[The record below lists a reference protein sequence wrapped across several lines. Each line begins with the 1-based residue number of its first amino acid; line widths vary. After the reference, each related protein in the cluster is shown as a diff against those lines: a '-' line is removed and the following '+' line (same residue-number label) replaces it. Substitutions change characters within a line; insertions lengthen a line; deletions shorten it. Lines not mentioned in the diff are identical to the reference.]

1 VEKQVSSKSRLKFAD
16 KTVVITGSGTGIG
29 QAIARKFAE
38 NGANIVIM
46 GRRKEPLDQTAGI
59 LEEIIASLGSSGRL
73 GVFPGVDVAEEAG
86 INSMFESIRKQ
97 FGGVDI
103 IVNNAGVSGPVKA
116 FTNASV
122 KEFREAV
129 AIHLTGTYW
138 TSVSALSAMKRG
150 SKLITIATFFTEE
163 NRYEQRP
170 YRFRTPYT
178 AAQGAKNRLAEALA
192 WELVERDIRSI
203 ATNPGPVHSDRIY
216 KTVYPKAAA
225 EFLRIGGYPGLSSLE
240 IEKVTAGALPLLGEP
255 ADVVA
260 KGVSQVATEISVSRG
275 QTSTEENV
283 NKLSEIVAG
292 ALAKMQEIAEKIQS
306 NTSKM
311 IVDGEFLKQEEVAD
325 MVMNLC
331 DDNISRLING
341 RIIPN
346 DRVFYPVKPIV
357 GTAVDGLAQPDVK
370 GKVIVITT
378 SSPAKKDT
386 ERVKELARLAHE
398 AGAKDVIVLAH
409 NHQDMTQ
416 YREYHNH
423 TIDMLDEESVHRIL
437 NAAKKRSSRID
448 SIIHFTG
455 DYDYNI
461 PLSSLSRKQWDAL
474 VDNFIYI
481 PGLITKEAVNAMG
494 PEGSIQDPVK
504 FRDSKGAIVIVGP
517 DAPVGKKISGLLRA
531 RADVFRGA
539 LRPYTAT
546 VNQELSDVLG
556 SSIRLYL
563 VLAGNSEGLEPENGK
578 LCNAALNL
586 ASGAA
591 ALKRNEAIFYIDE
604 ARK

>member
-1 VEKQVSSKSRLKFAD
+1 VEKQVSSSSPLRFAD

-38 NGANIVIM
+38 NGANIIIM
-46 GRRKEPLDQTAGI
+46 GRRKEPLDQTSAI
-59 LEEIIASLGSSGRL
+59 LEQIISSSHSTGRI
-73 GVFPGVDVAEEAG
+73 GVFPGVDVADESG
-86 INSMFESIRKQ
+86 INSMFDGIRKQ

-103 IVNNAGVSGPVKA
+103 IVNNAGVSGPVKT

-138 TSVSALSAMKRG
+138 TSVSALSAMRRG
-150 SKLITIATFFTEE
+150 SKIITISTFFTEE

-192 WELVERDIRSI
+192 WELVDRDIRSI

-240 IEKVTAGALPLLGEP
+240 IEKITLGALPLLGEP
-255 ADVVA
+255 EDVIS
-260 KGVSQVATEISVSRG
+260 KGVSQVSQEICQSRAQMATD
-275 QTSTEENV
+275 ENIK
-283 NKLSEIVAG
+283 KLSELVTG
-292 ALAKMQEIAEKIQS
+292 ALAKMQEIAEKIQA

-311 IVDGEFLKQEEVAD
+311 IVDGEFLKQEDVAE
-325 MVMNLC
+325 MVVNLC

-341 RIIPN
+341 RVIPN

-357 GTAVDGLAQPDVK
+357 GTRVDGGTLADVT

-378 SSPAKKDT
+378 SSSAKNDI
-386 ERVKELARLAHE
+386 ERVKGIGKLAHE

-409 NHQDMTQ
+409 NQEDMTE
-416 YREYHNH
+416 YREFHNH
-423 TIDMLDEESVHRIL
+423 AIDMLDEKSVHRIF
-437 NAAKKRSSRID
+437 NAAKSRSGGID

-455 DYDYNI
+455 EYDYNT
-461 PLSSLSRKQWDAL
+461 PLSSLSRKQWDTL

-481 PGLITKEAVNAMG
+481 PGLITKEGVNAMA
-494 PEGSIQDPVK
+494 PEGATEDPIK
-504 FRDSKGAIVIVGP
+504 FKGSKGTIVIVGP

-556 SSIRLYL
+556 SNMKLYL
-563 VLAGNSEGLEPENGK
+563 LLAGNGEGSEPDNGK
-578 LCNAALNL
+578 VGRAALNL
-586 ASGAA
+586 ASGI
-591 ALKRNEAIFYIDE
+591 ALKKNEAIFYIDE
-604 ARK
+604 ARE

>member
-1 VEKQVSSKSRLKFAD
+1 VEKQVSSKPRLKFTD

-38 NGANIVIM
+38 NGANIIIM

-59 LEEIIASLGSSGRL
+59 LEEIIASSGSSGKL
-73 GVFPGVDVAEEAG
+73 GVFPGVDVADEAG

-97 FGGVDI
+97 FGGADI
-103 IVNNAGVSGPVKA
+103 IVNNAGVSGPVRT

-122 KEFREAV
+122 KEFRDTI

-138 TSVSALSAMKRG
+138 TSVSALGAMKRG
-150 SKLITIATFFTEE
+150 SKIITIATFFTEE

-225 EFLRIGGYPGLSSLE
+225 EFLRIGGYPGLSSPE
-240 IEKVTAGALPLLGEP
+240 IEKVTSGALPLLGEP

-260 KGVSQVATEISVSRG
+260 KGVSQVATEISISRG
-275 QTSTEENV
+275 QMSTEENV
-283 NKLSEIVAG
+283 KKLSETVAG

-325 MVMNLC
+325 MVMNLS

-341 RIIPN
+341 RVIPN

-357 GTAVDGLAQPDVK
+357 GTGVDGLAQPDVK

-378 SSPAKKDT
+378 SSSAKKDT
-386 ERVKELARLAHE
+386 ERVKGIAKLARE
-398 AGAKDVIVLAH
+398 GGAKDVIVLAH
-409 NHQDMTQ
+409 NQQDMS
-416 YREYHNH
+416 EYSEFHNH
-423 TIDMLDEESVHRIL
+423 MIDMLDEQSVNRIF

-455 DYDYNI
+455 DYDYNT
-461 PLSSLSRKQWDAL
+461 PMSSLSRKQWDAL

-481 PGLITKEAVNAMG
+481 PGLITKEGVNAMA
-494 PEGSIQDPVK
+494 PEGSIQEPAK
-504 FRDSKGAIVIVGP
+504 FRDSTGAIVLVGP

-539 LRPYTAT
+539 LRPYTTT

-563 VLAGNSEGLEPENGK
+563 VLAGNSEGLEPDNSK
-578 LCNAALNL
+578 LCSAALNL
-586 ASGAA
+586 VSGT

>member
-1 VEKQVSSKSRLKFAD
+1 VEKQVSSKPRLKFTD

-38 NGANIVIM
+38 NGAHIIIM

-59 LEEIIASLGSSGRL
+59 LEQIIASAGSSGRL
-73 GVFPGVDVAEEAG
+73 SVFPGVDVADEAG
-86 INSMFESIRKQ
+86 INSMFASIRKE

-103 IVNNAGVSGPVKA
+103 IVNNAGVSGPVKT
-116 FTNASV
+116 FTNATV
-122 KEFREAV
+122 KEFRETV

-138 TSVSALSAMKRG
+138 TSVSGLGAMKRG
-150 SKLITIATFFTEE
+150 AKIITIATFFTEE

-260 KGVSQVATEISVSRG
+260 KGVSQVAAEISSSRG
-275 QTSTEENV
+275 DESSDENV
-283 NKLSEIVAG
+283 KKLSETVAG
-292 ALAKMQEIAEKIQS
+292 ALTKMQEIAEKIQS

-311 IVDGEFLKQEEVAD
+311 IVDGQFLKQEEVAD

-331 DDNISRLING
+331 DDDISRLING
-341 RIIPN
+341 RVIPN

-357 GTAVDGLAQPDVK
+357 ATAVNGLAEPEVK

-378 SSPAKKDT
+378 SSSAKKDI
-386 ERVKELARLAHE
+386 ERVKQVARLAHE
-398 AGAKDVIVLAH
+398 GGAKDVIILAH
-409 NHQDMTQ
+409 NHQDMTD
-416 YREYHNH
+416 YEEFHSH
-423 TIDMLDEESVHRIL
+423 TIDMLDEESVHRL
-437 NAAKKRSSRID
+437 FNAAKRRSSKID

-455 DYDYNI
+455 EYDYNL
-461 PLSSLSRKQWDAL
+461 PLSSLSRKQWDVL

-481 PGLITKEAVNAMG
+481 PGLIVKEGVNAMA
-494 PEGSIQDPVK
+494 PDGSTQEPAK
-504 FRDSKGAIVIVGP
+504 FKDSKGSIVLVGP

-539 LRPYTAT
+539 LRPYTTT
-546 VNQELSDVLG
+546 VNQELGDVLG
-556 SSIRLYL
+556 SSIKLHL
-563 VLAGNSEGLEPENGK
+563 VLAGNSEGSEPDNGR
-578 LCNAALNL
+578 LYNSVLNL
-586 ASGAA
+586 AAGV

-604 ARK
+604 VTK